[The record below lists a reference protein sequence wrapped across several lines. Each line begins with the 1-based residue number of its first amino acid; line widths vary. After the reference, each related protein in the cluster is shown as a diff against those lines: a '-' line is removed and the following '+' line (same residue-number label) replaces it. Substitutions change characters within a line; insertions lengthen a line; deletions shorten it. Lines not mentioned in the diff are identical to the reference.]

1 MRGSP
6 KGRCTRGRVVRLRAR
21 STVEGLG
28 SRSKVVVVVVV
39 VEGSGGS
46 GVVEGSVLVEVV
58 AVECRGIGRSV
69 VLCSWGRVV
78 LGSWGRVVLGSW
90 GRVVC
95 LCRGSGG
102 CAVEVLRP

>member
-1 MRGSP
+1 MRGSSE
-6 KGRCTRGRVVRLRAR
+6 GGCTRGRVVRLRAR
-21 STVEGLG
+21 GTVEGLG
-28 SRSKVVVVVVV
+28 SRSKVVVVVV

-78 LGSWGRVVLGSW
+78 LGSWGRVVLRSW